1 MSPWPLSLD
10 DLANVLR
17 AEGWDVVV
25 SEDVIARREDVP
37 GVWVLYADQ
46 AGRLRL
52 EATRE
57 LGTPQ
62 GRRLH
67 QHGREYRVLC
77 ETHEVVNVF
86 TTIARV
92 DELPVVLRTLEDMLR
107 RRLWEEHA
115 MRR

>member
-10 DLANVLR
+10 DLADTLR

-37 GVWVLYADQ
+37 GVWVLYADR

-57 LGTPQ
+57 AGMPQ
-62 GRRLH
+62 GRRLRLD
-67 QHGREYRVLC
+67 GREYRVLR

-86 TTIARV
+86 TTIEREKDLV
-92 DELPVVLRTLEDMLR
+92 EVLHTLEDIMR
-107 RRLWEEHA
+107 RRLWEE
-115 MRR
+115 